1 MYHSSKYDD
10 QEHYAHT
17 EKIFIERMISLRKP
31 EEKKT
36 IRKTVLMTEALSADI
51 DQEARKRGIKAN
63 TVMNERLQHRST
75 DNSPAKVTQF
85 QDYANEAVKLMMKYS
100 EKDAKI
106 LERKANKLWKF

>member
-1 MYHSSKYDD
+1 M
-10 QEHYAHT
+10 
-17 EKIFIERMISLRKP
+17 MSLRKP

-63 TVMNERLQHRST
+63 TVMNERLQHRTT
-75 DNSPAKVTQF
+75 DNSPAKVAQF